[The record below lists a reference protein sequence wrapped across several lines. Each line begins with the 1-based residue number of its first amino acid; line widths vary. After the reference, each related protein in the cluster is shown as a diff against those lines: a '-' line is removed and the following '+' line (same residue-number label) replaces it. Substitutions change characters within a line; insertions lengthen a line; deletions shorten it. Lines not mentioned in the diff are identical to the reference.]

1 MVKCVY
7 DFLFL
12 IFNIL
17 LGLCSTENC
26 LILSASNSF
35 GNIGFDS
42 CFTQSLDNCS
52 EIIVYYSNTSVS
64 GLSFG
69 FKNGSNVS
77 YMENLVFNKS
87 EKIDLINLYLIGVDV
102 WIGSDGINGLQFQVY
117 DSFMNRTSLMG
128 STSGCFY
135 FLNSTFMKSKY
146 FKINSISGCVDN
158 KNSQVMPSL
167 GFKFSFSQCP
177 IFNRSSP
184 PTVITDDNCIEK
196 SI

>member
-1 MVKCVY
+1 
-7 DFLFL
+7 
-12 IFNIL
+12 
-17 LGLCSTENC
+17 
-26 LILSASNSF
+26 
-35 GNIGFDS
+35 
-42 CFTQSLDNCS
+42 
-52 EIIVYYSNTSVS
+52 VYYSNTSVS

-184 PTVITDDNCIEK
+184 PTVFTDDNCIEK